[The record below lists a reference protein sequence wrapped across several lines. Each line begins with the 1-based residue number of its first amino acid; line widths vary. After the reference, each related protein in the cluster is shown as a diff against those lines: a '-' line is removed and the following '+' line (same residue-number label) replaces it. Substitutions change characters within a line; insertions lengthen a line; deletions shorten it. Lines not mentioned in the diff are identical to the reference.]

1 MAEELFRPETFKYK
15 MKRRFPTFAL
25 LVLVFAVIWLLKD
38 LGVIVIDV
46 PWVPVILIIIAL
58 GMIINRFIAT

>member
-58 GMIINRFIAT
+58 